1 MKMLGKY
8 IILYFEI
15 DMGGSSLY
23 VSRVRKIRRVLENNK
38 VSWQFY
44 ASDKWSKCDES
55 FRPELRPSVL
65 ESNYVAFMR
74 TQKLERILNE

>member
-8 IILYFEI
+8 IILHFEI
-15 DMGGSSLY
+15 EEVDMGGSTLY
-23 VSRVRKIRRVLENNK
+23 VRRVLENNK

-44 ASDKWSKCDES
+44 VSDKWSKCDES

-65 ESNYVAFMR
+65 ESNYVSFMR
-74 TQKLERILNE
+74 SQKLERILNGEE